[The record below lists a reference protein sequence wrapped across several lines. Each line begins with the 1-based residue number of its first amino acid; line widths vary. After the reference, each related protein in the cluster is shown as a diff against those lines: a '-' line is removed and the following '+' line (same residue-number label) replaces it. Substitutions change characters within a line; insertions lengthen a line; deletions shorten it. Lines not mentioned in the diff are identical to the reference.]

1 MKVSLPSPLI
11 DYTGGRKDV
20 AAEGA
25 TLDGV
30 LVDLDRQYPGIRFR
44 MIDEQGR
51 VRPHI
56 KLFVNRE
63 IQRDISVAVTP
74 TSEVLII
81 AALSGG

>member
-1 MKVSLPSPLI
+1 MKVTLPSPLI
-11 DYTGGRKDV
+11 DYTGGRKEV
-20 AAEGA
+20 AANGA

-63 IQRDISVAVTP
+63 IPRDISGAVSP
-74 TSEVLII
+74 ASGVLII
-81 AALSGG
+81 RALSGG

>member
-1 MKVSLPSPLI
+1 MKVTLPSPLI
-11 DYTGGRKDV
+11 DYTSGIREV
-20 AAEGA
+20 AADGA

-30 LVDLDRQYPGIRFR
+30 LIDLDRQYPGIRFR

-63 IQRDISVAVTP
+63 IQRDISVAVAAS
-74 TSEVLII
+74 SEVLII
-81 AALSGG
+81 TALSGG

>member
-1 MKVSLPSPLI
+1 MKVTLPSPLI
-11 DYTGGRKDV
+11 DYTSGRKEV
-20 AAEGA
+20 AAIGA

-63 IQRDISVAVTP
+63 IQRDISIAVTP
-74 TSEVLII
+74 DSEVLII
-81 AALSGG
+81 TALSGG